1 MFRSLDPWLQ
11 KDRANRPHQPSD
23 ECLILENNGTD
34 AMVRRRTRPLHP
46 VSIGTTTV
54 DIRPGFP

>member
-1 MFRSLDPWLQ
+1 MFHSLDLWLHE
-11 KDRANRPHQPSD
+11 DYVNRPHQPSD
-23 ECLILENNGTD
+23 ECLIFENNGTD
-34 AMVRRRTRPLHP
+34 AKVRRPTRPLHP